1 MKVKELIEKLKV
13 LDINEEVNK
22 DFEIIEATIEL

>member
-1 MKVKELIEKLKV
+1 MKVKELVEKLKV

-22 DFEIIEATIEL
+22 DFEIIEATIDL